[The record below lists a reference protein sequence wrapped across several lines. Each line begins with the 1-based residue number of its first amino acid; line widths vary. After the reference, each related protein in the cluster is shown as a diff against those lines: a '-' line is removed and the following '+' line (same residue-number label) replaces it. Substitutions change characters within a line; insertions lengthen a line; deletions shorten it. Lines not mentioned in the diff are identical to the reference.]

1 MAKTVLVTGG
11 SGYLG
16 SHLCKEL
23 KRSGFNV
30 VVYDKK
36 IPHHQYCDLYCPGD
50 IRKKSQLVDLFTRVK
65 ISAVYHLAGRI
76 EVGESVKYPT
86 EFYDVNVAGT
96 CNLLNVMSLFKVD
109 KIIYSSTAGV
119 YKPDEKPLSET
130 SEIAH
135 NNPYSISKYLS
146 EIAIK
151 NSGMEYVIFR
161 YFNLAGADEDGE
173 MGEEHDPETH
183 LIPNMIR
190 NDEFELYGTDYDTPD
205 GTCIR
210 DFVHVSDVASAHVS
224 AYHYL
229 DFNKD
234 SAIFNLGT
242 GNGHSILDIIKVVE
256 SISDEKVDYNLMPRR
271 IGDPSRLVAD
281 ISLAQKELN
290 YRPRHDI
297 MSIVETAYNW
307 HKKND

>member
-36 IPHHQYCDLYCPGD
+36 IPPHQYCDLYCPGD
-50 IRKKSQLVDLFTRVK
+50 IRKKSHLIDIFSRVK
-65 ISAVYHLAGRI
+65 ISAVYHLAARI
-76 EVGESVKYPT
+76 EVGESMKYPT
-86 EFYDVNVAGT
+86 EFYDVNVGGT
-96 CNLLNVMSLFKVD
+96 CNLLNVMNLFRVNR
-109 KIIYSSTAGV
+109 IIYSSTAGV
-119 YKPDEKPLSET
+119 YKPQENPLMES
-130 SEIAH
+130 SEISH
-135 NNPYSISKYLS
+135 NNPYAISKYLS

-183 LIPNMIR
+183 LIPNIIR
-190 NDEFELYGTDYDTPD
+190 NKQFELYGTDYDTPD
-205 GTCIR
+205 GTCVR

-234 SAIFNLGT
+234 SVVFNLGT
-242 GNGHSILDIIKVVE
+242 GKGHSILDVIKVVE
-256 SISDEKVDYNLMPRR
+256 SISGEKVDYNLMPRR
-271 IGDPSRLVAD
+271 IGDPSRLIAD
-281 ISLAQKELN
+281 ISFAQKELN